1 MKLSQ
6 CSLLLWFVVKIQLI
20 SISGKGLNGM
30 NFERGPTHVFKAL
43 SLTLLIEKVFKSLLP
58 FEADLLY
65 TEIGLLNNYAHLKY
79 CNT

>member
-1 MKLSQ
+1 MAWILKEA
-6 CSLLLWFVVKIQLI
+6 QLMF
-20 SISGKGLNGM
+20 SK
-30 NFERGPTHVFKAL
+30 P
-43 SLTLLIEKVFKSLLP
+43 LTLLIEKVFKSLLP

>member
-1 MKLSQ
+1 
-6 CSLLLWFVVKIQLI
+6 
-20 SISGKGLNGM
+20 M